1 MSVQEILKDKASSIL
16 SIDESHTVL
25 QAAKMMAEAK
35 IGSVIVTFEGKL
47 AGIFTERDLMR
58 IVAQQYEAIPSLK
71 LKEVMTTQLTVAG
84 PNDEIDDILNTM
96 ISKRFRHMPVLDG
109 EKIVGLI
116 SIGDIVKT
124 KLTRTQ
130 KEMHILRE
138 YMYGPH

>member
-1 MSVQEILKDKASSIL
+1 MSVQEILKDKANSIL